1 MSDKNKRLNYLFTIL
16 FIISII
22 YTTLRLFSLQD
33 DLILSSQVLDSSQI
47 ASLSPV
53 LFQLYIAVGSV
64 ILSGIIV
71 LAFSFKSE
79 SVNTDIINVTSNG
92 SYVEGSENNTTTSS
106 GENNAKSDVN
116 FVIDALKN
124 VKVKKEK
131 FNVILNSI
139 CKKLELGQGAIYTP
153 VEINGVRHVEFHT
166 GYAFGIAESET
177 IRFEFG
183 EGLIGQAA
191 KEGEVL
197 VIDEIPD
204 NYINIISG
212 LGNASP
218 KHLLILPILKGKTI
232 QAVAEFSSFN
242 EFSKENINLIKE
254 CFNIL
259 DKSVTVEDNDI
270 KNKGELVSQPK
281 IEKST
286 KSKISAK
293 NIKEEGN

>member
-1 MSDKNKRLNYLFTIL
+1 MSEKNIKLNYLFTTL
-16 FIISII
+16 FITSII
-22 YTTLRLFSLQD
+22 YTTFKLFSLQD

-47 ASLSPV
+47 ASISPV

-79 SVNTDIINVTSNG
+79 SINNGITNITSD
-92 SYVEGSENNTTTSS
+92 NNYTEDSKNSS
-106 GENNAKSDVN
+106 SSNSDNNKAKLDVG
-116 FVIDALKN
+116 FIIDALKN
-124 VKVKKEK
+124 KKDKKEE
-131 FNVILNSI
+131 FNIILNLI

-153 VEINGVRHVEFHT
+153 VEIKGVRYVEFNT
-166 GYAFGIAESET
+166 GYAFSFAESET
-177 IRFEFG
+177 IKFEFG

-191 KEGEVL
+191 KEGETL

-232 QAVAEFSSFN
+232 QAVAEFASFN
-242 EFSKENINLIKE
+242 KFSNENIDLIKE
-254 CFNIL
+254 SFNIL
-259 DKSVTVEDNDI
+259 FKSVSEPSKTD
-270 KNKGELVSQPK
+270 NKGKEK
-281 IEKST
+281 IITKSNDEKST
-286 KSKISAK
+286 KSESSAK
-293 NIKEEGN
+293 NKKSGN